1 MVNRIDTIIG
11 GKAEISIQMK
21 KDLGT
26 LDFSMSSTMKAKTR
40 RPIRIAAMIIDIMRP
55 T

>member
-11 GKAEISIQMK
+11 GKAEISSQMK

-40 RPIRIAAMIIDIMRP
+40 RPIIIAVITRDIMSP

>member
-26 LDFSMSSTMKAKTR
+26 LDFSISSMMIANTS